1 MTKEQ
6 FRQSLKELFTKF
18 PYYLATY
25 VFLVGIIWLLFFPFK
40 PVKLDPP
47 LHITPN
53 AQGEALLLAHT
64 SNGQVFKV
72 SYTGSMK
79 PLLQGGE
86 WAVTVAAYDK
96 IQLGQVLVYK
106 APYNQSPIIHRAVQ
120 KDKDG
125 WLMSGDSS
133 PISESWFRV
142 TPESYIGTA
151 IAIFRD
157 PKNTP

>member
-6 FRQSLKELFTKF
+6 FSQSLKELFTKF
-18 PYYLATY
+18 PYYVATY

-47 LHITPN
+47 TYITPN
-53 AQGEALLLAHT
+53 AQAEALLKAHT
-64 SNGQVFKV
+64 SNGQVFRV

-86 WAVTVAAYDK
+86 WVVTAAAYNQ

-120 KDKDG
+120 KDNLG
-125 WLMSGDSS
+125 WIMSGDSS
-133 PISESWFRV
+133 PRTESFFRV
-142 TPESYIGTA
+142 TPESYIGTT
-151 IAIFRD
+151 IAIFRSSIT
-157 PKNTP
+157 TP

>member
-1 MTKEQ
+1 MKQTLKAAFTQ
-6 FRQSLKELFTKF
+6 FPFC
-18 PYYLATY
+18 LATY

-47 LHITPN
+47 TYITPN
-53 AQGEALLLAHT
+53 AQGEALLKAHT
-64 SNGQVFKV
+64 SNGQVFRV

-86 WAVTVAAYDK
+86 WVVTAAAYNQ

-157 PKNTP
+157 PNTTP

>member
-1 MTKEQ
+1 MKQTLKAAFTQ
-6 FRQSLKELFTKF
+6 FPFC
-18 PYYLATY
+18 LATY

-47 LHITPN
+47 TYITPN
-53 AQGEALLLAHT
+53 AQGEALLKAHT
-64 SNGQVFKV
+64 SNGQVFRV

-86 WAVTVAAYDK
+86 WVVTAAAYNQ

-157 PKNTP
+157 PDTTP